1 MRSHQWPRPAAGE
14 PLPQMLP
21 CHPTDSL
28 FCDDWALISTRE
40 KLEGRVYYMDS
51 ICLFTIM
58 QDILM
63 IRPAATKV

>member
-1 MRSHQWPRPAAGE
+1 
-14 PLPQMLP
+14 MLP